1 MAKVKIDT
9 DQRAFIMVYKDFLE
23 SEKLK
28 GDEKMMFISLK
39 SYANNKQA
47 CYPSLSKLASITGY
61 SKRKVQDLLKKLEEK
76 KVLTKENR
84 MNSNGS
90 KSSNLYVLKDYAEMW
105 KSKTD
110 DELKSVVDTLTAEQ
124 YIKALKDMG
133 YNVDNITKEKG
144 AVHSDTWQSDHT
156 EKPAKLTHRN
166 NNKKTAKSQEKYSLD
181 IIKKIYEYNILL
193 EREPLHKDDINSV
206 INILYDTLNTTKKS
220 IRILSEDKPADV
232 VIGKLLKLKIEDIL
246 YAIKQFEKQT
256 SRITNPVGYML
267 TLLYK
272 AQEQSNL
279 DVQNQVSHDFAH
291 LKEHK
296 SRNNNSYIN

>member
-1 MAKVKIDT
+1 MAKKVKAKT
-9 DQRAFIMVYKDFLE
+9 DQRPFVMIYHDFLE
-23 SEKLK
+23 SEILENHYQKL
-28 GDEKMMFISLK
+28 IYIYLK
-39 SYANNKQA
+39 RFADSDNI
-47 CYPSLSKLASITGY
+47 CYPSLKTLSKLTKIGQT
-61 SKRKVQDLLKKLEEK
+61 KVKQTLKELENK
-76 KVLTKENR
+76 GVLTKENR

-110 DELKSVVDTLTAEQ
+110 DELKSVVDTLTAQQ
-124 YIKALKDMG
+124 YIKALKAMG
-133 YNVDNITKEKG
+133 YNVDSITKEKG
-144 AVHSDTWQSDHT
+144 AVHSDTWQSSHT

-166 NNKKTAKSQEKYSLD
+166 NNKKIAKSQEKYSEKYSLN

-193 EREPLHKDDINSV
+193 EREPLHKDNIDSV

-220 IRILSEDKPADV
+220 IRISGEDKPADV

-256 SRITNPVGYML
+256 NRITNPVGYML

-279 DVQNQVSHDFAH
+279 DVQNQVSHDFG
-291 LKEHK
+291 
-296 SRNNNSYIN
+296 